1 MSDLSTAVTRTADA
15 ARSLVKGLDE
25 SLAARGW
32 TLATAES
39 LTGGTIA
46 TLLTAGPDS
55 STWFKGSIVAYDP
68 EVKFGLLGVPRG
80 PVVTEE
86 CATTMARS
94 AARLLGADLCVAV
107 TGVGG
112 PQPDEGEPAGTV
124 WLAVTTPD
132 GVWTEKLVF
141 AGDPVDVVA
150 TTTARAIGLLQ
161 EIAGSARPADVEAP
175 DEGMS
180 TSD

>member
-1 MSDLSTAVTRTADA
+1 MSDLSTAVARTADA
-15 ARSLVKGLDE
+15 AEVLLDGLAE

-32 TLATAES
+32 TVATAES

-46 TLLTAGPDS
+46 SLLTAGPEAS
-55 STWFKGSIVAYDP
+55 SWFRGSIVAYDA

-112 PQPDEGEPAGTV
+112 PGPDEGEPAGTV
-124 WLAVTTPD
+124 WLAVSTPD

-141 AGDPVDVVA
+141 AGDPVDVLT
-150 TTTARAIGLLQ
+150 TTTARALGLLQ
-161 EIAGSARPADVEAP
+161 EIAGSARPADVDPP

-180 TSD
+180 SSS